1 MTSQIHTRPIDSE
14 DAFWQVRAFLIDVE
28 SITPFGLNWEV
39 RRWEGKYFYAE
50 KPGWRAG
57 WRAQMWLAADGRIA
71 AVVHPEGQGDAHI
84 QIHPDFR
91 HLEPELVEWAE
102 EQLAAEADD
111 GKKALSMSVLTY
123 DVWRQRVLAERGFQE
138 TPHGGVVRHM
148 RLGAQPLP
156 QPEVASGYTI
166 RSTNPDDPRD
176 CQGVADILN
185 AAFNRSFHTAAEY
198 QTFAR
203 LSPSFHAGLDLV
215 AVAPDGTFAAY
226 VGVPYEPHHQRAIFE
241 PVCTHP
247 DHQRKGIAKA
257 LMVYALHELRRMGTV
272 DVMVGT
278 GDMIPANRLY
288 DSIGFTEAYKD
299 REWRKVF
306 D

>member
-1 MTSQIHTRPIDSE
+1 MTQEIRTRPVDSE
-14 DAFWQVRAFLIDVE
+14 EAFWQVRAFLIDVA

-39 RRWEGKYFYAE
+39 RRWEGKYFYAAQ
-50 KPGWRAG
+50 PGWRAG
-57 WRAQMWLAADGRIA
+57 WRAQMWQTTDGRMV

-91 HLEPELVEWAE
+91 HLEPELVAWAE
-102 EQLAAEADD
+102 EHLAADTED
-111 GKKALSMSVLTY
+111 GTRTLSIDVMAY
-123 DVWRQRVLAERGFQE
+123 DVWRQRVLTERGFQE
-138 TPHGGVVRHM
+138 TSSGGVVRHM
-148 RLGAQPLP
+148 RLGAQPLA
-156 QPEVASGYTI
+156 QPELAAGYTI
-166 RSTNPDDPRD
+166 RSTNPDDLRD

-215 AVAPDGTFAAY
+215 AVAEEGAFAAY
-226 VGVPYEPHHQRAIFE
+226 VGVPYEPHNHLAIFE

-247 DHQRKGIAKA
+247 DHQRKGLAKA
-257 LMVYALHELRRMGTV
+257 LMVHALHEVRRLGAV
-272 DVMVGT
+272 HVMVGT

-299 REWRKVF
+299 REWRKTF